1 MVQDVVCLDDILIA
15 IVIVSSLALSL
26 FLGEVVRLELQKTS
40 NLVEDGK
47 T

>member
-1 MVQDVVCLDDILIA
+1 MVQDVVCLDDILIE
-15 IVIVSSLALSL
+15 IVIVSSLALIL
-26 FLGEVVRLELQKTS
+26 FLGEVARLELQKTC